1 MKNFITFCC
10 IFFTA
15 FFMQSQNLTIDELA
29 LLRKKSFGN
38 LEETLSSK
46 NWVYIEGQEAEEGS
60 MESATF
66 AFNKKEYDDSA
77 QAFLKFIYDN
87 SENEELCSHRIVLHF
102 FTKEK
107 YNSYINRLKAIGCE
121 LIKSQIEDGVINKI
135 YQGKTTTFK
144 LSIVAEKDDFG
155 TTKTR
160 YQLFVISN
168 ADYFIF
174 FDDDSS
180 LRELLEK
187 QIEEDNKKN

>member
-107 YNSYINRLKAIGCE
+107 YNRYINRLKAIGCE

-174 FDDDSS
+174 FVVVSS